1 MIIIK
6 QQSVCKFSEVFFSN
20 FKSLKHTNFY
30 NVIYIYSCRAMF
42 QLSFVQLYIFKL
54 KYLKLESFFSLKKFF
69 SKLNKVWLENEQEN

>member
-54 KYLKLESFFSLKKFF
+54 KYLKLESWFEFFFR
-69 SKLNKVWLENEQEN
+69 